1 MYWLCA
7 TNPWNSKDK
16 EIFAMLDEI
25 ILADKEK
32 PLLNS
37 TNIKAI
43 TKDAHLLYFQ
53 NLPIGYLNYI

>member
-1 MYWLCA
+1 
-7 TNPWNSKDK
+7 
-16 EIFAMLDEI
+16 MLDEI